1 MRLKGLLAIV
11 ALISI
16 LGGACATRA
25 GSSQQ
30 AASVQPSGSPA
41 SAADCHPTQPA
52 TTFTPP
58 SPYPKEPAA
67 VYHSAWFGTAA
78 LWTMLRPSDR
88 ADGRNQKLFWWS
100 ADFDAT
106 REPEP
111 AISVTG
117 RRLDG
122 SGSFKIGSPGTNA
135 TADFGTAM
143 LVGVEFPSGGCWQ
156 ITGHYRGVDLSYVEW
171 VVND

>member
-30 AASVQPSGSPA
+30 AASVQPSSSPA
-41 SAADCHPTQPA
+41 SAPDCHPTQPA
-52 TTFTPP
+52 TTFIPP

-67 VYHSAWFGTAA
+67 VYHSVWLGTAA
-78 LWTMLRPSDR
+78 LWTMLRPGDR

-100 ADFDAT
+100 ANFDAT

-122 SGSFKIGSPGTNA
+122 SGSFRIGNPGTNA
-135 TADFGTAM
+135 SADFGTAM
-143 LVGVEFPSGGCWQ
+143 LV
-156 ITGHYRGVDLSYVEW
+156 
-171 VVND
+171 